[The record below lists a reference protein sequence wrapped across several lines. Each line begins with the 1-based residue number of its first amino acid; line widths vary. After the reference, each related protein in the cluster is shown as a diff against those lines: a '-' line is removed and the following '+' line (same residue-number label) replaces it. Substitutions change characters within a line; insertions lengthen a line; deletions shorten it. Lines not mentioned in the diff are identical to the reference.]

1 MRKAK
6 AKKKPIFD
14 SVNTGK
20 NTESISTNWIGRGI
34 TRRSDMTN
42 TFASITRGCE

>member
-14 SVNTGK
+14 SVNTGR
-20 NTESISTNWIGRGI
+20 NTESISTNWIGRGM
-34 TRRSDMTN
+34 THRSDMTN
-42 TFASITRGCE
+42 TFASITSGCE